1 MAYALRAENMKIQAL
16 SGFDFIPFN
25 DFSFYDGMLD
35 TYEGFL
41 KEKIADCI
49 ALQEKIGLDVLIHG
63 EYERNDI
70 VGYFGEHLDR
80 YLFMEKRCAVTVR
93 GASSRPWLGRYIAVC
108 ALEQIKNEYD
118 MTFVT
123 NGGTAVAGMH
133 ISVIEQPRYYAYLGR

>member
-1 MAYALRAENMKIQAL
+1 
-16 SGFDFIPFN
+16 
-25 DFSFYDGMLD
+25 MLD

-80 YLFMEKRCAVTVR
+80 YLFMEKR
-93 GASSRPWLGRYIAVC
+93 
-108 ALEQIKNEYD
+108 
-118 MTFVT
+118 
-123 NGGTAVAGMH
+123 
-133 ISVIEQPRYYAYLGR
+133 

>member
-1 MAYALRAENMKIQAL
+1 
-16 SGFDFIPFN
+16 
-25 DFSFYDGMLD
+25 MLD

-133 ISVIEQPRYYAYLGR
+133 ISVIEQPRSYAYLGR